1 MNLLNK
7 MGWKDNIVVKKL
19 VSRELLAY
27 MCRMKFRRP
36 ELIPLLF
43 MIFAELVLITL
54 GAWQVQRLQW
64 KNALIAEIAHAQAQ
78 ETLGSFPEDISDLT
92 YRKVMVTG
100 HFMNEQALRLVGRK
114 ENMRAGFFVLTP
126 FVLEDDG
133 RVVLVNRG
141 YAEEGKENPVDG
153 IQTIAGIIRPPREK
167 RPFAP
172 ENQIDK
178 NLWFYEDIAAISGII
193 GSPLLPYVVEAT
205 GNDRHTQPLVS
216 NGKISMRNDH
226 LGYAITWFSLAL
238 VGLVMFAFYQ
248 RIPENKA

>member
-1 MNLLNK
+1 
-7 MGWKDNIVVKKL
+7 
-19 VSRELLAY
+19 
-27 MCRMKFRRP
+27 MKFRKP

-43 MIFAELVLITL
+43 MIVATLVLVML

-64 KNALIAEIAHAQAQ
+64 KNALLAEIEHAQSQ
-78 ETLGSFPEDISDLT
+78 ETLGSLPQDASGLA
-92 YRKVMVTG
+92 YRKV
-100 HFMNEQALRLVGRK
+100 
-114 ENMRAGFFVLTP
+114 NMRAGFFVLTP
-126 FVLEDDG
+126 FILEDDG
-133 RVVLVNRG
+133 RAILVNRG
-141 YAEEGKENPVDG
+141 YEEEGKENPADG
-153 IQTIAGIIRPPREK
+153 VQTITGILRPPREK

-172 ENQIDK
+172 ENQLDK

-216 NGKISMRNDH
+216 DGKISMRNDH
-226 LGYAITWFSLAL
+226 SGYAITWFSLAL